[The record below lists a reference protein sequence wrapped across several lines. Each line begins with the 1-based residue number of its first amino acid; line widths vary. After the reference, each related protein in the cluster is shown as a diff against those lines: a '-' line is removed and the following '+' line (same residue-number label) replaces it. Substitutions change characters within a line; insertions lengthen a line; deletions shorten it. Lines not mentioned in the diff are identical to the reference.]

1 LEERADTLLLLA
13 AAAAAA
19 AAAACRL
26 DLDGSV
32 VRHVQPAMP
41 AQPYLIGSQPDWWRL
56 DDISSWREPRFN
68 NPWISPMPSDE
79 VAARIEM
86 RVANNGQ
93 QYTIGAFDGQDITR
107 IGYVSQFGNVNKRVI
122 MTRTEGTTGM
132 TGADGGDC
140 YAEGFGFSAD

>member
-1 LEERADTLLLLA
+1 
-13 AAAAAA
+13 
-19 AAAACRL
+19 
-26 DLDGSV
+26 
-32 VRHVQPAMP
+32 MP

-56 DDISSWREPRFN
+56 DDVSSWREPRFN
-68 NPWISPMPSDE
+68 NPWISPMPTDE

-107 IGYVSQFGNVNKRVI
+107 IGYVSQFGNVRKRVV

-132 TGADGGDC
+132 TGGPQDLMSSGLHI
-140 YAEGFGFSAD
+140 YAVCVGSWNRVVRFEGS